1 MRWLIGLALL
11 LASSA
16 QAVPPA
22 SVAVAFDRQGL
33 RTVLA
38 EGEADRATQRLAGA
52 DDPVRIAS
60 ISKLVTALGVMRMVD
75 VGQLDLDRDIGDYL
89 GYPVRNPAFAQRKIT
104 LRLLLS
110 HRSSLIDGEELYIIP
125 LGVTLQE
132 RLADPRVWD
141 PAHAPGSDW
150 FHYTNLN
157 YPVVASVMER
167 VSGERFDVLMSR
179 LVLKPLGLDACF
191 NWGAGCS
198 AQAFR
203 RAVVLHRANG
213 EVARDDLKGNP
224 PVCPVVTAPGQR
236 CDLAA
241 YVPGSNGALFS
252 PHGGL
257 RISMQ
262 DLARIGQMLAR
273 RGKGFLSPRAYA
285 QLTRPAWR
293 FNGGNGVGENGLG
306 DGFFCAHGLGIHQ
319 LTESAAPC
327 HDALFG
333 DGRQRLGHAGSAYG
347 LMSGLWWDPKTG
359 AGLAYFTTAVPDDT
373 PKGNSAFTAREEAIV
388 EISRR

>member
-75 VGQLDLDRDIGDYL
+75 AGQLDLDRDIGDYL